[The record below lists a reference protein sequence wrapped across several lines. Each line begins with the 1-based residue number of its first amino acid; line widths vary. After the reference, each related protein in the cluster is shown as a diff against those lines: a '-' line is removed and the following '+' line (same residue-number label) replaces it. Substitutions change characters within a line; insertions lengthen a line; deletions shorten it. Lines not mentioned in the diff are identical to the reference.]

1 MPFGAL
7 LCGVSRKL
15 WNPPRKRLDFA
26 LLGQKETSIELVKKD
41 SKLVLDDWSW
51 HMLKS
56 VHTEAG
62 IYSEIFITVGQLRCL
77 GRLIVSNFQK
87 LLYST
92 DPRDVNDIDTYQK
105 QGMNIAEAIE
115 QVLKDRGLV
124 ADE

>member
-1 MPFGAL
+1 MTKSQGL
-7 LCGVSRKL
+7 
-15 WNPPRKRLDFA
+15 PRAF
-26 LLGQKETSIELVKKD
+26 V
-41 SKLVLDDWSW
+41 
-51 HMLKS
+51 
-56 VHTEAG
+56 
-62 IYSEIFITVGQLRCL
+62 VGQLRCL